1 MTWKSIA
8 AIARTM
14 RWTGA
19 AVLQAHI
26 RSGGKFDSKKIA
38 EQLGIST
45 DAVNVALTDLCLF
58 GLLELKG
65 E

>member
-8 AIARTM
+8 GIARSM

-19 AVLQAHI
+19 AVLDAHA
-26 RSGGKFDSKKIA
+26 RSGGKFDSKRIA
-38 EQLGIST
+38 AQLGIST
-45 DAVNVALTDLCLF
+45 DAVNIALTDLCLF

>member
-1 MTWKSIA
+1 M
-8 AIARTM
+8 
-14 RWTGA
+14 
-19 AVLQAHI
+19 LQAHI